1 MAHTTEHAIL
11 EQLGQQL
18 SPGSPGETPASL
30 PDPVGRSDAQDPL
43 QNRFLQAIFG
53 PLPKQF
59 SPQQYAKDNYGVD
72 LSKMEL
78 SSPGMYRIRRLM
90 GLTEQ
95 EDQYRYLLPI
105 IAEEHKKAVAQY
117 RSALIK
123 QAETTPLGA
132 LLQAGTPG
140 IPGSAPSLHGPGPGT
155 TITSSRRPLMDTPQM
170 GQVSGFA
177 EDPRGATTFPY
188 ENLILDTL
196 QPPTINYAFGAD
208 TPIGDP
214 RDQDHLPPSTTSPLD
229 PRIRPPVPDIPAQ
242 PGTYLGVPQND
253 AMMTALTNAARLG
266 ARITSPELHAT
277 ALSHQAA
284 SPELVAALDL
294 PPETRM
300 SVKEAEFVSK
310 AKEAQSKVNP
320 YAGLPIEIM
329 AYLSGGNPGRQR
341 LENTPENVG
350 AAVAHLRQEHG
361 RTKLQEARNQAE
373 MAVGTQT
380 QNAAA
385 RQFGYPLLSDVPTAE
400 VPAVLRLAQK
410 LGHIDTPYANLSTDV
425 ASYLKG
431 ANPEKKELEI
441 TPENIAAAF
450 DAVQQQR
457 SDRKEEDAR
466 NVARAH
472 VGTQTQN
479 AAALQHGYASF
490 ADVPTAE
497 VPAVLADA
505 KRLSTPMSSM
515 EPVKPEHAHLHGQ
528 AYLDTLDPG
537 LQNIVRALHTYDMPI
552 TTLSARAGER
562 KHAMEHTFQAYPD
575 FSIPKYGIR
584 YAVTKDFTSGPIAAN
599 IVTIDQAINHIGTLV
614 ELGHGLQ
621 NKDVRAF
628 NAVVNE
634 VKTATGNPSVNNYQ
648 TAMQAV
654 ATELMRTFRQVQGSE
669 KEVAAWEK
677 RLSVDNSLPIIQGAA
692 GVAVKLLGG
701 RINAINTRWNNGMEV
716 TTGYPNVLSPQA
728 LEVLKTLG
736 VSRKSIGITGP
747 APSDADYLQ
756 HLLLEEK
763 DKLGMGR

>member
-117 RSALIK
+117 RSALLK

-266 ARITSPELHAT
+266 ARITSPELHDT

-400 VPAVLRLAQK
+400 VPAVL
-410 LGHIDTPYANLSTDV
+410 
-425 ASYLKG
+425 
-431 ANPEKKELEI
+431 
-441 TPENIAAAF
+441 
-450 DAVQQQR
+450 
-457 SDRKEEDAR
+457 
-466 NVARAH
+466 
-472 VGTQTQN
+472 
-479 AAALQHGYASF
+479 
-490 ADVPTAE
+490 
-497 VPAVLADA
+497 ADA

-562 KHAMEHTFQAYPD
+562 KHAMEHTLQAYPD